1 MKKSVFMM
9 VIALVLAMAVNAQ
22 TRVEVKSADVPKA
35 ISDKVAADY
44 AGYAVQKAVKVTKN
58 NQTTYD
64 LIVLKGTDKERLS
77 YNANGT
83 FIKKVPVQVA
93 QKGNGKAKQVAKA
106 QESKNAAAKPAAPAA
121 KPAATAAPAAKP
133 AAKPAATATAT
144 QKAPEKK

>member
-9 VIALVLAMAVNAQ
+9 VIALAFAMAVNAQ

-44 AGYAVQKAVKVTKN
+44 AGYTVQKAVKVTKD

-64 LIVLKGTDKERLS
+64 LIVLKGTDKEKLC

-83 FIKKVPVQVA
+83 FIKKVPVQAA
-93 QKGNGKAKQVAKA
+93 QKSNGKAKQVAKA
-106 QESKNAAAKPAAPAA
+106 QESKTVAAKP
-121 KPAATAAPAAKP
+121 AAPAAKP